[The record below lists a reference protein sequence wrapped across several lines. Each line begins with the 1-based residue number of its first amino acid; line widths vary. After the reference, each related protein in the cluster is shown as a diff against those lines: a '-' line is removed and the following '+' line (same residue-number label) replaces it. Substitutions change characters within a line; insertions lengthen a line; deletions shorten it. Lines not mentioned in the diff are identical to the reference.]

1 VALRRKQELPAVSV
15 DHDPWPQSLEPI
27 SRIAA
32 SASPR
37 TAPGW
42 GEAPAY
48 AEGAVLTLD
57 AAESAKHCI
66 YIEAQ
71 YLTADF
77 LARGLTR
84 RSSALSGPE
93 IVVS

>member
-1 VALRRKQELPAVSV
+1 MERPRGPWRRWLGPGGASGAKQELPAVSV
-15 DHDPWPQSLEPI
+15 DHDPWPQSLKPDF
-27 SRIAA
+27 RHCCVGIA
-32 SASPR
+32 R

-48 AEGAVLTLD
+48 AEGAVLTVD
-57 AAESAKHCI
+57 ALKAAKHCI

-77 LARGLTR
+77 LG
-84 RSSALSGPE
+84 E
-93 IVVS
+93 V